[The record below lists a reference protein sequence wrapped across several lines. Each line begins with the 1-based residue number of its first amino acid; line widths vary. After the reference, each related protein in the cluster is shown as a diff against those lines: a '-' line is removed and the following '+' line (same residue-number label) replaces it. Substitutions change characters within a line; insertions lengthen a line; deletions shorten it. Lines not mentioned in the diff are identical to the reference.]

1 MNEVDINKAYVSVY
15 DEFLAKFDRD
25 HAPSASQLKEIKACA
40 RIAALRDGTDIPS
53 EGDDVWE
60 GF

>member
-1 MNEVDINKAYVSVY
+1 MSVY
-15 DEFLAKFDRD
+15 DEFLEKFDRD
-25 HAPSASQLKEIKACA
+25 HAPTASQLKEIKACA

-53 EGDDVWE
+53 EGDDLWE